1 MEVWITG
8 KRSIWVSIVVLL
20 MIFAALTAWGCNKA
34 EPAKPQEQE
43 ETAGGGE
50 EATGEKQATI
60 TLYFRYNEDTQ
71 EWLAPEERTVSGD
84 PYLGAMQEL
93 IAGPA
98 PGSQLHAVLPHTVK
112 VLDIGVENG
121 ICTVNVSKEILTD
134 ANQVGVSASGEALAL
149 AAIANTL
156 TEFNEVDKVK
166 LLVEGVQ
173 SGMVEGRFVEDFWG
187 HMGLPEYL
195 ERNEDLVFKP
205 SS

>member
-20 MIFAALTAWGCNKA
+20 MIFAALAAWGCNKA